1 MLQSGR
7 INVLQEDAHKTTPL
21 TAALK
26 AFQALAVRRIGLV
39 TPYIGE
45 VNQILIN
52 YIEAAGDYKVTS
64 LLSFNLGK
72 DSEVASVTVES
83 IKSAAIT
90 MGRQDQVD
98 LVFISC
104 TSLRTSQV
112 ARDVEEII
120 KKPVTSSNLA
130 LAWHCARLAGCETD
144 VSERFGQLFS
154 RNIKQ

>member
-83 IKSAAIT
+83 IKSAAII
-90 MGRQDQVD
+90 MGMQDQVD
-98 LVFISC
+98 LGNHGVLGVHLVQGCLQDLPDKSFSGLCLCLIP
-104 TSLRTSQV
+104 TP
-112 ARDVEEII
+112 EI
-120 KKPVTSSNLA
+120 NQQR
-130 LAWHCARLAGCETD
+130 HFMAG
-144 VSERFGQLFS
+144 V
-154 RNIKQ
+154 N

>member
-1 MLQSGR
+1 MREDRL
-7 INVLQEDAHKTTPL
+7 NVLQEEAHKTTPL

-26 AFQALAVRRIGLV
+26 AFEALAVRRIGLV

-52 YIEAAGDYKVTS
+52 YIEAAGEYQVTS
-64 LLSFNLGK
+64 LLSFNLSR

-90 MGRQDQVD
+90 MGRQDKVD
-98 LVFISC
+98 VVFISC

-130 LAWHCARLAGCETD
+130 LAWHCARLAGCLTD
-144 VSERFGQLFS
+144 VSEKFGELFS
-154 RNIKQ
+154 RDIKH

>member
-1 MLQSGR
+1 MR
-7 INVLQEDAHKTTPL
+7 KV
-21 TAALK
+21 
-26 AFQALAVRRIGLV
+26 GLV

-64 LLSFNLGK
+64 LLTFNLRK

-83 IKSAAIT
+83 IKSAAISL
-90 MGRQDQVD
+90 GSQDKVD
-98 LVFISC
+98 VVFISC

-130 LAWHCARLAGCETD
+130 LAWHCIRLAGCLTD
-144 VSERFGQLFS
+144 LSQRFGELFS

>member
-1 MLQSGR
+1 M
-7 INVLQEDAHKTTPL
+7 
-21 TAALK
+21 K
-26 AFQALAVRRIGLV
+26 AFEALAVRKIGLV

-45 VNQILIN
+45 VNQILIR
-52 YIEAAGDYKVTS
+52 YIEAAGEYKVTS
-64 LLSFNLGK
+64 LLSFNLSR

-83 IKSAAIT
+83 IKAAAISV
-90 MGRQDQVD
+90 GRQEQVD

-112 ARDVEEII
+112 AKAVEEII

-144 VSERFGQLFS
+144 VSEKFGELFS
-154 RNIKQ
+154 RNIKL

>member
-1 MLQSGR
+1 MR
-7 INVLQEDAHKTTPL
+7 EDRRNVLQEEAYKTTPL

-26 AFQALAVRRIGLV
+26 AFEALAVRKIGLV

-45 VNQILIN
+45 VNQILIR

-64 LLSFNLGK
+64 LLSFNLSR

-83 IKSAAIT
+83 IKEAAIS

-104 TSLRTSQV
+104 TSLRTSRV
-112 ARDVEEII
+112 AKAVEEII

-144 VSERFGQLFS
+144 LSKRFGELFS
-154 RNIKQ
+154 RNII

>member
-1 MLQSGR
+1 MAVVSLH
-7 INVLQEDAHKTTPL
+7 ILQEDAHKTTPL

-26 AFQALAVRRIGLV
+26 AFQVLGVRNIGLV

-52 YIEAAGDYKVTS
+52 YIQAGGDYKVTS
-64 LLSFNLGK
+64 LLTFNLRK

-83 IKSAAIT
+83 IKSAAISV
-90 MGRQDQVD
+90 GSKDQVD
-98 LVFISC
+98 VVFISC

-144 VSERFGQLFS
+144 VSENFGELFS
-154 RNIKQ
+154 RNIKL

>member
-1 MLQSGR
+1 MEDR
-7 INVLQEDAHKTTPL
+7 INVLQEEAYKTTPL

-26 AFQALAVRRIGLV
+26 AFEALAVRKIGLV

-45 VNQILIN
+45 VNQILIR

-64 LLSFNLGK
+64 LLSFNLSR

-83 IKSAAIT
+83 IKEAAIS

-112 ARDVEEII
+112 ARAVEEII

-154 RNIKQ
+154 RNIKFGN